1 MRRLRRKGKDVLN
14 VEAYVNRLLG
24 DDPDL
29 ERALK
34 GIRDA
39 GMPEVSVAPGY
50 GRLLTI
56 LAAASGARDALE
68 IGALGG
74 VSGICIAR
82 GLEEGGT
89 LTSLELKPEYAEIAR
104 SHVEAAGLGDR
115 VRYMIG
121 DALESLAKL
130 EGEGRRFDFF
140 FIDADKGRY
149 PDYLEWSIRL
159 ARPGALIVADNT
171 LLKGRVGDPASPGPS
186 VAAMRTFNERLAGDP
201 RLIATMLPGY
211 DGLAVAFVKDV

>member
-1 MRRLRRKGKDVLN
+1 MRN
-14 VEAYVNRLLG
+14 AEAYVDRLLG
-24 DDPDL
+24 GDPDL
-29 ERALK
+29 DRAAA
-34 GIRDA
+34 GIREA

-56 LAAASGARDALE
+56 LAAASGAREALE

-82 GLEEGGT
+82 GLKEGGM

-104 SHVEAAGLGDR
+104 SHVEAAGLGER
-115 VRYMIG
+115 VEFLVG
-121 DALESLAKL
+121 DALESLEKL
-130 EGEGRRFDFF
+130 AGEGRRFDFF

-159 ARPGALIVADNT
+159 ARPGALIVADNV
-171 LLKGRVGDPASPGPS
+171 LLRGRVADPESPGPS
-186 VAAMRTFNERLAGDP
+186 VAAMRAFNERLASDP
-201 RLIATMLPGY
+201 RLAATLLPGY

>member
-1 MRRLRRKGKDVLN
+1 MND

-24 DDPDL
+24 ADPELD
-29 ERALK
+29 RAVR
-34 GIRDA
+34 GIREA

-56 LAAASGARDALE
+56 LAMATGARDALE

-82 GLEEGGT
+82 GLAPGGM
-89 LTSLELKPEYAEIAR
+89 LISLELKPEYAAIAR
-104 SHVEAAGLGDR
+104 AHAEAAGLGDR
-115 VRYMIG
+115 VRHMVG
-121 DALESLAKL
+121 DALESLEKL
-130 EGEGRRFDFF
+130 MEEGRRFDFF

-159 ARPGALIVADNT
+159 ARPGALIIADNT
-171 LLKGRVGDPASPGPS
+171 LLRGRVADPGSPGPS
-186 VAAMRTFNERLAGDP
+186 VAAMRAFNERMVSDP
-201 RLIATMLPGY
+201 RLVATLLPGY
-211 DGLAVAFVKDV
+211 DGLAVAFVKEV